1 MFRKFLWSVS
11 VVAVVGGMF
20 WQKDGSA
27 HPQTQAIRT
36 HNVTYERTVRTATG
50 APDKV
55 TVLREVG
62 ADGSFKLNKAGSS
75 KVISASPEGTTLS
88 YDGGVTSMKLN
99 DSGSP
104 RDCVSFVENI
114 RRSAN
119 YVGTD
124 SILGMV
130 VYISR
135 QEFADGPF
143 ISSEY
148 AFAFETQCTP
158 LRTIYRYR
166 DGGSM
171 TEEAMAISFK

>member
-11 VVAVVGGMF
+11 IVAVAGGMF
-20 WQKDGSA
+20 WEVGGLA
-27 HPQTQAIRT
+27 HPQAQAIKP
-36 HNVTYERTVRTATG
+36 HNVTYERTVMTAKG
-50 APDKV
+50 AAHTA

-75 KVISASPEGTTLS
+75 KVISASPQGTTLS

-104 RDCVSFVENI
+104 RDCASFVENI
-114 RRSAN
+114 RRSAT

-124 SILGMV
+124 SILGLV

-148 AFAFETQCTP
+148 AFAYETGCTP

-171 TEEAMAISFK
+171 TEEAMEIGI